1 MGITVKSTPC
11 EFTQASKDK
20 QGFSSLSLTLAP
32 MLDGSVFACE
42 RVCRG
47 QTRKLERAVRAE
59 IRGLGGSNKSTDAVN
74 MKAEYWGGR
83 GLADMGVGGWGQ
95 WRSG

>member
-11 EFTQASKDK
+11 EFTQAPKDK

-42 RVCRG
+42 WVCRG
-47 QTRKLERAVRAE
+47 QARKLERAVRAE
-59 IRGLGGSNKSTDAVN
+59 IRGLGGSNKSTDTVN

-95 WRSG
+95 WGSS